1 MQTYIGSR
9 LVKATPMTQQAFS
22 TYTSG
27 EHPAY
32 ESPDTEGFL
41 LEDPKGSSNHPDHSG
56 QISWMHGSH
65 FRSEF
70 KSIALPDSA
79 PDYLQRLAGELV
91 LLQQKL
97 TDLQIFF
104 KSDKFLKLQFTARDL
119 LQEQARVMSRYI
131 TILEER
137 LAFA

>member
-1 MQTYIGSR
+1 MQTYIGSK
-9 LVKATPMTQQAFS
+9 LVKAIPMTQQAFS

-41 LEDPKGSSNHPDHSG
+41 LEDPKGSSNHPDHAG

-79 PDYLQRLAGELV
+79 PDHLQRLAGELV

-97 TDLQIFF
+97 TDLTLFL
-104 KSDKFLKLQFTARDL
+104 KSDKFLKLHFTARDL
-119 LQEQARVMSRYI
+119 LQEQARIMSRYI

>member
-1 MQTYIGSR
+1 MQTYIGSK
-9 LVKATPMTQQAFS
+9 LVKAIPMTQQAFS
-22 TYTSG
+22 AYTSG

-41 LEDPKGSSNHPDHSG
+41 LEDPKGSSNHPDHAG

-97 TDLQIFF
+97 TDLQIFL

-119 LQEQARVMSRYI
+119 LQEQARIMSRYI

>member
-1 MQTYIGSR
+1 MQIYIGSR
-9 LVKATPMTQQAFS
+9 LVKAIPMTQQAFS
-22 TYTSG
+22 TYTSDG
-27 EHPAY
+27 QPAY

-41 LEDPKGSSNHPDHSG
+41 LEDPKGNSNHPDHAG
-56 QISWMHGSH
+56 QITWMHAMH

-70 KSIALPDSA
+70 HCMSLPDSA
-79 PDYLQRLAGELV
+79 PDYIQRLVGEWV

-97 TDLQIFF
+97 ADLQIFL
-104 KSDKFLKLQFTARDL
+104 KSDKFLKLPFTSREL

-137 LAFA
+137 LAIA

>member
-1 MQTYIGSR
+1 MQTYIGSK
-9 LVKATPMTQQAFS
+9 LVKAIPMTQQAFS

-41 LEDPKGSSNHPDHSG
+41 LEDPKGSSNHPDHAG

-79 PDYLQRLAGELV
+79 PDHLQRLAGELV

-97 TDLQIFF
+97 IDLTLFL
-104 KSDKFLKLQFTARDL
+104 KSDKFLKLHFTARDL
-119 LQEQARVMSRYI
+119 LQEQARIMSRYI